1 MTLFELAAVAVT
13 LLAVWLT
20 ARQVIWCWPTAL
32 VSVTM
37 YAVVF
42 YQAKLYADMGLQ
54 GIYFVL
60 SVYGWW
66 AWLHGGEDRA
76 ALEVSVA
83 SPRARIGLAAL
94 GAVFGLAL
102 GTLLHR
108 FTDASL
114 PYMDSMLT
122 SFSLVAQWL
131 MARKRL
137 ESWIVWFA
145 VDVFYVGMFLYKSLY
160 LTAGLYAVFL
170 GIAAVGF
177 LDWKR
182 SMAAPEAEGPEG
194 ALAEAAT

>member
-1 MTLFELAAVAVT
+1 MTLFELIAVAVT

-20 ARQVIWCWPTAL
+20 ARQIIWCWPTAL

-54 GIYFVL
+54 GIYFAL

-66 AWLHGGEDRA
+66 AWLRGGEDHSELRVT
-76 ALEVSVA
+76 LVSWRFRLLLLV
-83 SPRARIGLAAL
+83 L
-94 GAVFGLAL
+94 GATFAVGL

-108 FTDASL
+108 LTDASL
-114 PYMDSMLT
+114 PFMDSALT

-131 MARKRL
+131 MTRKHL
-137 ESWIVWFA
+137 ESWILWIA
-145 VDVFYVGMFLYKSLY
+145 VDVFYVGMFVMKELY

-170 GIAAVGF
+170 LLAAIGF
-177 LDWKR
+177 AEWRR
-182 SMAAPEAEGPEG
+182 SMTASEPAPEPA
-194 ALAEAAT
+194 